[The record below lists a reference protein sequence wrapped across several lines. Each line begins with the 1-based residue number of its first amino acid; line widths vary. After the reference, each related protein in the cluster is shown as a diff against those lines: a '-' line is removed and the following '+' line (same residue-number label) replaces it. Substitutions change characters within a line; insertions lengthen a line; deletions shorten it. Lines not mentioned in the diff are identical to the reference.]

1 MKTQRIDHSIA
12 DAAKKRN
19 YKRKIALMKFCW
31 ISKNT
36 QRDRE
41 YDGDTEKRN
50 RNPKICLIGILF
62 KFGLV
67 ICNNWIHIYIYMY
80 KHIHIYVHAFI
91 KKIHWMD
98 YMYIG
103 KLNRIYIYVYSV
115 NFEKFI

>member
-19 YKRKIALMKFCW
+19 YKRKIALTKFCW

-41 YDGDTEKRN
+41 YDGDTENRN

-67 ICNNWIHIYIYMY
+67 MCNNWIYIYICINTYIYMY
-80 KHIHIYVHAFI
+80 MHSQRKFTEWTICILEN
-91 KKIHWMD
+91 WTE
-98 YMYIG
+98 
-103 KLNRIYIYVYSV
+103 YIYVYSV